1 MQARQ
6 AIGTLLPV
14 LVMTLG
20 GGCGD
25 EDRVGAGDGR
35 GIASGCNVLLI
46 TLDTTRADRLGCYG
60 WTRAVTPTLDA
71 LAHSGVRFEKVY
83 AQAPITLPSH
93 VTMMTGTYPPEHGV
107 RDNGRYALGPEL
119 TTLAEVFQR
128 HGYRTAAFIAC
139 QVLDSRYGLARG
151 FEVYDDRM
159 PLRTPDQAFYDRPA
173 DRVCDNVLSWLPS
186 ARGGPFFCWVHLF
199 DPHAPYTPPAEY
211 LDQAGSPYDGE
222 VAFMDANISRLIEWL
237 RANELLANTL
247 VIAVADHGESLGEHG
262 YGFHALLV
270 YDGIMRVPLIF
281 SLPGR
286 LPADVTR
293 TGIVRVVDVM
303 PTILD
308 LMGWETPPEVSGE
321 SLLAALSGEET
332 AQRAAYVESD
342 FPFESFGWSKLR
354 SLVEERWKYI
364 RAPRRELYDLL
375 ADPGELRNLAETQTS
390 IVKRMEKRLGE
401 LEQRMQRRTAV
412 AVEVDTDTMRALRGL
427 GYVGGGAPA
436 GAPTANLKNPADMVD
451 VVDDFRR
458 AETLLDARRAL
469 EVIELMEPAAECS
482 PESFVIVELL
492 ARAYA
497 GAGILECAQGL
508 LHEALAIRP
517 EAPGPLIMLARVYD
531 ARGAAAQAIEAC
543 SKVLEY
549 EPDHQEARNLLPA
562 LQRALERQEQRLGE
576 LRQRFRA
583 GPESVDTCLSLARA
597 LLGAGQ
603 TGEALDVL
611 RAGLARNPDDARLAS
626 ELAWQL
632 ATTPADELRNGAEAV
647 RLART
652 LCREAGESRADLL
665 DTLGAAL
672 AEAGQFEQAAD
683 AARRAGNLAKE
694 AGQQA
699 LSIVIARR
707 LRLYQAQRPY
717 RSPP

>member
-1 MQARQ
+1 MRLAVT
-6 AIGTLLPV
+6 ILLALTCAGCQRGSGPEPQDS
-14 LVMTLG
+14 G
-20 GGCGD
+20 GL
-25 EDRVGAGDGR
+25 RGA
-35 GIASGCNVLLI
+35 AAGCNVMLI

-60 WTRAVTPTLDA
+60 YERAATPVVDA
-71 LAHSGVRFEKVY
+71 IARRGVRFDRAY
-83 AQAPITLPSH
+83 AHVPITAPSH
-93 VTMMTGTYPPEHGV
+93 ACLLTGTRPPENGV
-107 RDNGRYALGPEL
+107 RVNGKQSLAPAL
-119 TTLAEVFQR
+119 TTLADIHER
-128 HGYRTAAFIAC
+128 HGYKTAAFVASV
-139 QVLDSRYGLARG
+139 VLDARYGLDRG
-151 FEVYDDRM
+151 FDLYDDQIG
-159 PLRTPDQAFYDRPA
+159 TYPDQPEGERPA
-173 DRVCDNVLSWLPS
+173 EEVCDRALRWLKS
-186 ARGGPFFCWVHLF
+186 NASGQAAFMCWVHFF
-199 DPHAPYTPPAEY
+199 DPHTPYTAPQEFVTKMG
-211 LDQAGSPYDGE
+211 DPYDAE
-222 VAFMDANISRLIEWL
+222 VAYMDVQIGRLIDWL
-237 RANELLANTL
+237 ESRSLSAKTLL
-247 VIAVADHGESLGEHG
+247 VVVGDHGESLGEHG
-262 YGFHALLV
+262 FPWHSLLLYHSIV
-270 YDGIMRVPLIF
+270 RVPLIF
-281 SLPGR
+281 ALPGV
-286 LPADVTR
+286 LPEGAQVRDVTR
-293 TGIVRVVDVM
+293 MADVM

-308 LMGWETPPEVSGE
+308 LLGWPVPAEVSGE
-321 SLLAALSGEET
+321 SLAPALAGGTLPARRVYGET
-332 AQRAAYVESD
+332 DY
-342 FPFESFGWSKLR
+342 PFDSFGWSPLR
-354 SLVEERWKYI
+354 SLIEGDWKYI
-364 RAPRRELYDLL
+364 RAPVPELYDLS
-375 ADPGELRNLAETQTS
+375 AD
-390 IVKRMEKRLGE
+390 LGE
-401 LEQRMQRRTAV
+401 LKNLATAQPERVEWMEAALIEIEAKIVRREAAAV
-412 AVEVDTDTMRALRGL
+412 DLNAAELETLRGL
-427 GYVGGGAPA
+427 GYLGIGGEADA
-436 GAPTANLKNPADMVD
+436 DEDSLRNPIDMVD
-451 VVDDFRR
+451 VYVGYRR
-458 AETLLDARRAL
+458 AEEHLHRREAPEAIEIL
-469 EVIELMEPAAECS
+469 EPLVECS

-562 LQRALERQEQRLGE
+562 LQRALERQERRLGE
-576 LRQRFRA
+576 LHQRFRA

-683 AARRAGNLAKE
+683 AARRASNLAEE
-694 AGQQA
+694 AGQQV
-699 LSIVIARR
+699 LSIVIGRR
-707 LRLYQAQRPY
+707 LRLYQAKRPY